1 MTGDTTVDLTAH
13 MTADPR
19 ISPALRDR
27 VLTRLGIIAPVT
39 LDYDGLALLYR
50 AWCDHVPFDNVRK
63 LLALQSAD
71 ERPLPGTTGTDFFE
85 YFLEHGCGGT
95 CWSTSNAIYELLV
108 SVGFTARRV
117 AASMR
122 DQGFV
127 THGTVKVTLDD
138 MDWLVDSSILSNI
151 PLPVHGQPFISND
164 RVFTAEIEPTDA
176 LHLVWYSIPPNAGY
190 TPCRLLIDHI
200 DHAFLSAAY
209 EKSRTFGAFNQHI
222 YARRNFPDLMLL
234 MRGPVLYR
242 RTPSGT
248 TQEALSR
255 ESVVHYLRGD
265 FAIAESMIAR
275 WVDGGGLDATFEPFR
290 GLPPVVPPSTPP
302 STRIGASA

>member
-1 MTGDTTVDLTAH
+1 
-13 MTADPR
+13 
-19 ISPALRDR
+19 
-27 VLTRLGIIAPVT
+27 
-39 LDYDGLALLYR
+39 
-50 AWCDHVPFDNVRK
+50 VPFDNVRK
-63 LLALQSAD
+63 LIALHTAD

-85 YFLEHGCGGT
+85 HFLEYGTGGT
-95 CWSTSNAIYELLV
+95 CWSTSNALYEVLV

-117 AASMR
+117 AGSMR

-151 PLPVHGQPFISND
+151 PLPVRDTPFISDN

-190 TPCRLLIDHI
+190 TPCRLLVDHI
-200 DHAFLSAAY
+200 DHAFHSAAY

-242 RTPSGT
+242 RTPEGT

-255 ESVVHYLRGD
+255 ESMLTYLSAD
-265 FAIAESMIAR
+265 FGIAESMITR
-275 WVDGGGLDATFEPFR
+275 WVDAGGLDATFEPFR
-290 GLPPVVPPSTPP
+290 GPPPVVPPSTPP
-302 STRIGASA
+302 SSRR